1 MKLTVTIPGK
11 IDPALS
17 PNARVHWRKLA
28 DAKQTAKNLAAFY
41 LFAAKKRS
49 DTSGVDHATYH
60 IERGIPK
67 GGRELDADNL
77 TACCK
82 AYLDGVAQ
90 ALGVDDRHWQIGT
103 VSQVRDPDGIGYL
116 EITLEWEHA
125 KEQVA

>member
-1 MKLTVTIPGK
+1 MRLVVTIPGK

-17 PNARVHWRKLA
+17 PNARVHWSTLFR
-28 DAKQTAKNLAAFY
+28 AKFEAEQYAVLYTTQAAHGI
-41 LFAAKKRS
+41 
-49 DTSGVDHATYH
+49 DTDGVEHATYH

-103 VSQVRDPDGIGYL
+103 VTQVRDPDGIGYL
-116 EITLEWEHA
+116 AITLEWEQA
-125 KEQVA
+125 KEDAA